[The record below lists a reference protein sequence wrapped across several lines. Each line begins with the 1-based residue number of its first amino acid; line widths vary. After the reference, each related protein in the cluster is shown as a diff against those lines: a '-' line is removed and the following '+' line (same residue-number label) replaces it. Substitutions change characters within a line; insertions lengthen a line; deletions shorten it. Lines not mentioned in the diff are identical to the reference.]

1 MRNTLSFEDMQ
12 AISRGEVV
20 IRYSSNIISKMRKS
34 NPVIN
39 KVPSSGKINR
49 KKMPTPPLNQ
59 DYTNQMRGLK
69 GQRRNYSM
77 TALTNDEYYP
87 NSHVNGSINALRK
100 HTASP
105 SLVPDRRHSVSPSL
119 LFPDKNYLTSTTE
132 KLFNN
137 GSGNNYSYHY

>member
-1 MRNTLSFEDMQ
+1 M
-12 AISRGEVV
+12 
-20 IRYSSNIISKMRKS
+20 IRYASNIISKIRKS

-39 KVPSSGKINR
+39 KTQSGGKMNR
-49 KKMPTPPLNQ
+49 KKMATPPLNQ

-87 NSHVNGSINALRK
+87 NAHGNGNINALRR

-119 LFPDKNYLTSTTE
+119 LFPDKNYLTSTE

-137 GSGNNYSYHY
+137 GSGNNYSYYY